1 VDDESTEST
10 FDASLRLAVPTSRVA
25 ADTVEGEA
33 VIINLDTGAY
43 YTTEGAG
50 CDAWQL
56 LASGQ
61 TLGHVVESL
70 GSRYDADDGA
80 IEGYVQQLVKTI
92 LAEGLMHA
100 LESDGTPPVDESDE
114 GVDGLRAVET
124 RQPFEPAE
132 FISYH
137 DMKGLLLLDPVHEV
151 DAEGWPHAAAG
162 G

>member
-1 VDDESTEST
+1 VGAESNESTYDE
-10 FDASLRLAVPTSRVA
+10 SLRLTVPTSRVA

-43 YTTEGAG
+43 YTTEGTG

-56 LASGQ
+56 LASGR
-61 TLGHVVESL
+61 TLAEVVAALED
-70 GSRYDADDGA
+70 RYDADDGA
-80 IEGYVQQLVKTI
+80 IAEYVQQLVDTFV
-92 LAEGLMHA
+92 AEGLMLV
-100 LESDGTPPVDESDE
+100 LEPDEDPPVGDGTDE
-114 GVDGLRAVET
+114 LPTPET
-124 RQPFEPAE
+124 RQTFEPAD

>member
-1 VDDESTEST
+1 VSAEPNDLAHDE
-10 FDASLRLAVPTSRVA
+10 ARRLTVPTARVA

-43 YTTEGAG
+43 YTTEGTG

-56 LASGQ
+56 LASGR
-61 TLGHVVESL
+61 TFGEVVAALEA
-70 GSRYDADDGA
+70 RYDAEDGA
-80 IEGYVQQLVKTI
+80 IAAYVDLLVETF
-92 LAEGLMHA
+92 LAEGLMLV
-100 LESDGTPPVDESDE
+100 LESDEPPPVE
-114 GVDGLRAVET
+114 GAPDDLPAPEP
-124 RQPFEPAE
+124 RQPFEPAD

-151 DAEGWPHAAAG
+151 DAEGWAHAAAG